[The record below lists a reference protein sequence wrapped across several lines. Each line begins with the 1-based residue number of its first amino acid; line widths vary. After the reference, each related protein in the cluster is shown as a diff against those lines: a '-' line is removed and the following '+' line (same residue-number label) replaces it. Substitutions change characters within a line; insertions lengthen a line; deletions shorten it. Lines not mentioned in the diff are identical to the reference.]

1 MGAPFPPAQS
11 YTPSGPPNW
20 QQQYP
25 QATQALQQIVVSLN
39 AILQQLKTITPS
51 LTQGSAQSGIT
62 AFATGGQASAT
73 QLSAQFN
80 LIGTVATAA
89 DSVALP
95 VSAAGLIIYI
105 ANQGAHAVQVFGVT
119 PDTINAAATGTGV
132 SLGSTKSAAY
142 FCPVAG
148 QWFSIPTAP

>member
-1 MGAPFPPAQS
+1 MSSPFPPAQP
-11 YTPSGPPNW
+11 YNPTGPVNW
-20 QQQYP
+20 GQQFP
-25 QATQALQQIVVSLN
+25 QAMQSLQQIVQSLN

-89 DSVALP
+89 DSIALP
-95 VSAAGLIIYI
+95 VSAAGRIIYI
-105 ANQGAHAVQVFGVT
+105 ANRGANAVQVFGVT
-119 PDTINAAATGTGV
+119 PDTINGVATGTGV
-132 SLGSTKSAAY
+132 SLGANKSAAY